1 MCTLMNSAQSQL
13 MVKKKDPEKGGFA
26 SNVIKVGNK
35 EIFASDFSEKD
46 VVTGKNGEK
55 SIDNPANNKLLLK
68 NLVQYEKIDGVK
80 HGMCLLCGKDNK
92 GNFLT
97 SIPMKNSNTSGV
109 KSHFQR
115 HHKGEYAKI
124 FPSKIFKKKIP
135 GQSTLDSFSNV
146 NESSSYA
153 ENDPE
158 DSDEDT
164 DNSELTTYSVANL
177 VKKIRKL
184 HCKIRNSEVLCQKL
198 ENCCTA
204 FDIKYKKPISDTKT
218 RWNSTFD
225 MLHTAASLKEALD
238 RMCKKND
245 ALKIYT
251 IKASEW
257 ILLKEL
263 LDLLKDFK
271 RVPEKI
277 SGEQYVTLNTTVI
290 AFNCLLDKLEKIS
303 FDLDGKTYRSEI
315 DEKLIEA
322 FQEGR
327 NKLVKHY
334 QKFNWLYC
342 VSLILDPR
350 IKISGSDETS
360 WGQEMKHNALKKFKS
375 IYKNYYDRF
384 STTDCEEPV
393 PKKLKI
399 DEEDSLDFDILFVKP
414 STSSISEKE
423 LNNYL
428 ESPRPEP
435 DINIL
440 IWWKTYAN
448 VYPIIARIARDVLC
462 IPATSVISTR
472 RKTILGSFISFD

>member
-55 SIDNPANNKLLLK
+55 SIDNPADNKLLLK

-109 KSHFQR
+109 KSHFSMLTSYTHILNLAVQDIL
-115 HHKGEYAKI
+115 KMIEI
-124 FPSKIFKKKIP
+124 SNEN
-135 GQSTLDSFSNV
+135 QSLEEED
-146 NESSSYA
+146 ESSSYA

-158 DSDEDT
+158 DSDQDT

-177 VKKIRKL
+177 VKKIHKL
-184 HCKIRNSEVLCQKL
+184 HCKIRNSKVLCQKL

-218 RWNSTFD
+218 RWNSKFD

-238 RMCKKND
+238 QMCKKND

-257 ILLKEL
+257 ILLKE
-263 LDLLKDFK
+263 
-271 RVPEKI
+271 
-277 SGEQYVTLNTTVI
+277 
-290 AFNCLLDKLEKIS
+290 
-303 FDLDGKTYRSEI
+303 
-315 DEKLIEA
+315 
-322 FQEGR
+322 
-327 NKLVKHY
+327 
-334 QKFNWLYC
+334 
-342 VSLILDPR
+342 
-350 IKISGSDETS
+350 
-360 WGQEMKHNALKKFKS
+360 
-375 IYKNYYDRF
+375 F

-399 DEEDSLDFDILFVKP
+399 DEEDSLDIDILFVKP

-435 DINIL
+435 DTNIL

-462 IPATSVISTR
+462 IPATSVPVERLFSEASLVLTKNRCSLNSQDLRELICINRWMHSDQR
-472 RKTILGSFISFD
+472 NKICEINY